1 MIEINNLTTIPIDED
16 FIKKIVKKVLVGEG
30 KERKRLSIALVGP
43 NEIKK
48 ANKKYRKKNQV
59 TDVLSFPDSE
69 ISIEKFEMFAVQE
82 GESLGEIIICPK
94 KVKKNAKKYGL
105 DFETEFVKV
114 LIHGILHL
122 LGYDH
127 EEPKENEKMKN
138 KQDFYLSKIFTN

>member
-16 FIKKIVKKVLVGEG
+16 FIKKIVKKVLVGED

-48 ANKKYRKKNQV
+48 ANKKYRKKNQA

-82 GESLGEIIICPK
+82 RESLGEIIICPK

-138 KQDFYLSKIFTN
+138 KQDFYLSKMFTN